1 MKEALLALL
10 AWSVV
15 FLAFGCSGL
24 QATQEEGAEVTQPD
38 IVFVLADDLDSDSVQ
53 LMPKLRG
60 LLIDKGTSF
69 DNFYISLPQCCP
81 SRASILTGLYTHNHN
96 VQGNLPP
103 LGGFQKFY
111 DEGLEEGT
119 IATRLQEAGYQTAFF
134 GKYLNGYPGDE
145 GPSYVPPGWDEWYG
159 RVDENKLYNYRT
171 NENGQVISYDHNTED
186 YYTDVLSKQ
195 VTDFVHRTASDS
207 KPFFMYVAPTAPH
220 EPATPAQRHK
230 DAFDDEKAPRSP
242 SFNEEDVSDKPPWI
256 RNIAP
261 LSDKEISEIDN
272 RYRQRVRSLLA
283 VDEMVASLVQE
294 LKDAGKLDDTYIFF
308 TSDNGWEQ
316 GQHRIPKEKGRP
328 YEESSRVPLYVRG
341 PEVFAGSKTD
351 KLLLNTDLAPTFADL
366 AGTSFPSDGRS
377 FKPLLEG
384 EESSWRSAILLE
396 RLEES
401 SEKGKKMKE
410 HIESVDDYHLYEAV
424 RAGSYKYI
432 EYGNGERE
440 LYDLESDPYE
450 LDNIYESAA
459 PSVLEDLKAKLDAL
473 KGCSGPSCQEA
484 EDPSLA
490 EYLKAKL
497 DALLRS

>member
-1 MKEALLALL
+1 
-10 AWSVV
+10 
-15 FLAFGCSGL
+15 
-24 QATQEEGAEVTQPD
+24 
-38 IVFVLADDLDSDSVQ
+38 
-53 LMPKLRG
+53 MPKLRG

-111 DEGLEEGT
+111 DEGLEGST
-119 IATRLQEAGYQTAFF
+119 VAVRLQEAGYRTVLF

-159 RVDENKLYNYRT
+159 RLNENVLYGYKI
-171 NENGQVISYDHNTED
+171 NENGQVVSYDNNTED

-207 KPFFMYVAPTAPH
+207 EPFFMYVAPSAPH
-220 EPATPAQRHK
+220 APATPAERHK
-230 DAFDDEKAPRSP
+230 DAFADEKVPRSP

-256 RNIAP
+256 RNIAS
-261 LSDKEISEIDN
+261 LSNKEISEIDDY
-272 RYRQRVRSLLA
+272 YRQRLRSMLA

-294 LKDAGKLDDTYIFF
+294 LKDAGKLDNTYIFF

-341 PEVFAGSKTD
+341 PGVSAGSKTD
-351 KLLLNTDLAPTFADL
+351 KLLVNTDFAPTFADL

-401 SEKGKKMKE
+401 SENGEKKKE
-410 HIESVDDYHLYEAV
+410 NIESVGDYHPYEAV
-424 RAGSYKYI
+424 RSGSYKYI
-432 EYGNGERE
+432 EYANGERE
-440 LYDLESDPYE
+440 LYDLEADPSE
-450 LDNIYESAA
+450 LDNIYESAD
-459 PSVLEDLKAKLDAL
+459 PSLVEDLKARLDAL
-473 KGCSGPSCQEA
+473 KSCSGTGCQEA
-484 EDPSLA
+484 EDPSLI
-490 EYLKAKL
+490 ESLKAKL
-497 DALLRS
+497 DALLGS